1 MAARV
6 MRSPQV
12 GVSEGECAPALG
24 ASQAARI
31 RNLDENEIV
40 GGDSVWEWQRER
52 AFGWLRGMDTGMDAL
67 FKADSKSTSFLVIAI

>member
-1 MAARV
+1 MVARV

-12 GVSEGECAPALG
+12 GVPEGECAPAFG

-40 GGDSVWEWQRER
+40 GGDSVWESER
-52 AFGWLRGMDTGMDAL
+52 GKGLWMVSEYGYGVDAL
-67 FKADSKSTSFLVIAI
+67 FKADSKSASFLVIAI

>member
-40 GGDSVWEWQRER
+40 GGDSVWEWER
-52 AFGWLRGMDTGMDAL
+52 GKGLWMAPEYGYGVDAL

>member
-1 MAARV
+1 MVARV

-12 GVSEGECAPALG
+12 GVPEECAAPAFG
-24 ASQAARI
+24 ASQTARI

-40 GGDSVWEWQRER
+40 GGDLVWEWERER
-52 AFGWLRGMDTGMDAL
+52 AFGWLRGMDTRMDAL